1 MSILTVFLLIIYSV
15 YKLNT
20 MIGIKDY
27 KIQMQNFE
35 NYYSHTDEWGSDN
48 GFTLAACLTAYD
60 GSREV
65 IEDPSIGQLKFY
77 RKGWSNSEGVDYF
90 SEIASRP
97 CMEEELLG
105 NTEDTSFY
113 KAARSSISDIVMYG
127 PKMKCPVNRD
137 QMELWGH
144 YDTTETN
151 NIMVVFE
158 KCDNSTSTIQCK
170 S

>member
-1 MSILTVFLLIIYSV
+1 
-15 YKLNT
+15 
-20 MIGIKDY
+20 
-27 KIQMQNFE
+27 
-35 NYYSHTDEWGSDN
+35 
-48 GFTLAACLTAYD
+48 
-60 GSREV
+60 
-65 IEDPSIGQLKFY
+65 
-77 RKGWSNSEGVDYF
+77 
-90 SEIASRP
+90 
-97 CMEEELLG
+97 MEEELLG